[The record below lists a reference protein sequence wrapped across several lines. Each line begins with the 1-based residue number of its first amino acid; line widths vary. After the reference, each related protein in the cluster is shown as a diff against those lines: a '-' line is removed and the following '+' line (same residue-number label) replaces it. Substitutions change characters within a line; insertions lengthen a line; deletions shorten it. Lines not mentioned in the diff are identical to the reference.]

1 MMDEKRVLILSSSVK
16 PGDEIDSLFRA
27 SGMVPVYRPASSTEP
42 LTEDGLIALLDGVAG
57 AIVPT
62 QHVTA
67 RVMRESSSL
76 QILARTGV
84 GYDAIDVE
92 AATALGVVVTNAAGA
107 NRHSVAELVMAL
119 MLCCAR
125 KLVENFAEIRK
136 GTWNRHPGIEL
147 AEKTLG
153 LVGFGAIGKEV
164 ALRARAFSMRVLA
177 YDLLP
182 DRAFAA
188 AHGIEICGLETLLGE
203 SDFVS
208 ISLNLDASTHYFMDG
223 RKFPL
228 MKRGACFIN
237 TSRGGVVDT
246 AALCTALKD
255 GPVACAA
262 LDVFEEEPLP
272 ADSPLRNC
280 SNVYLS
286 PHIGGQTAEAKRKGL
301 RIAAENVI
309 RALSGTRPP
318 CVVNPE
324 VLVSHNLRMRLRN
337 EAVSVSSGIST
348 EEKNER

>member
-1 MMDEKRVLILSSSVK
+1 MNEKRVLILSNSVK
-16 PGDEIDSLFRA
+16 PGDEIDALFRA
-27 SGMVPVYRPASSTEP
+27 SGMVPVYRSASSAGP
-42 LTEDGLIALLDGVAG
+42 LTEDALIALLEGVAG

-62 QHVTA
+62 QQVTA
-67 RVMRESSSL
+67 RVMRESPSL
-76 QILARTGV
+76 MVLARTGV
-84 GYDAIDVE
+84 GYDAIDVA
-92 AATALGVVVTNAAGA
+92 AATALGVLVTNAAGA

-125 KLVENFAEIRK
+125 KLAENFAEIRN
-136 GTWNRHPGIEL
+136 GTWNRHSGIEL

-177 YDLLP
+177 YDLFP

-188 AHGIEICGLETLLGE
+188 AQGVEVCGLETLLRE

-208 ISLNLDASTHYFMDG
+208 TSLNLDASTHYFMDA
-223 RKFPL
+223 RKFSL
-228 MKRGACFIN
+228 MKKGACFIN

-246 AALCTALKD
+246 AALCEALRT
-255 GPVACAA
+255 GSLACAA

-272 ADSPLRNC
+272 ADSPLRTC

-286 PHIGGQTAEAKRKGL
+286 PHIGGQTAEAKRKGT

-309 RALSGTRPP
+309 CALSGTRPP

-324 VLVSHNLRMRLRN
+324 VLVSHDLRMRLLD
-337 EAVSVSSGIST
+337 EGAPAPVKIST
-348 EEKNER
+348 EDRNER

>member
-1 MMDEKRVLILSSSVK
+1 MSENRVLILSNSVK
-16 PGDEIDSLFRA
+16 QGDEIDALFRA
-27 SGMVPVYRPASSTEP
+27 SGMVPVYRPASSTAP
-42 LTEDGLIALLDGVAG
+42 LTEDGLAGLLAGVAG

-62 QHVTA
+62 QHVSA
-67 RVMRESSSL
+67 RVMRESPSL
-76 QILARTGV
+76 QVLARTGV

-92 AATALGVVVTNAAGA
+92 AATALGIVVTNAAGA

-125 KLVENFAEIRK
+125 KLAENFAEIRN
-136 GTWNRHPGIEL
+136 GTWNRHSGIEL

-153 LVGFGAIGKEV
+153 LVGFGAIGREV

-177 YDLLP
+177 YDLFP

-188 AHGIEICGLETLLGE
+188 AQGVEVCGLETLLRE

-208 ISLNLDASTHYFMDG
+208 TSLNLDKTTHYFMDG
-223 RKFPL
+223 RKFSL
-228 MKRGACFIN
+228 MKKGACFIN

-246 AALCTALKD
+246 AALCEALRT
-255 GPVACAA
+255 GPLACAA

-272 ADSPLRNC
+272 ADSPLRQC
-280 SNVYLS
+280 TNVYLS
-286 PHIGGQTAEAKRKGL
+286 PHIGGQTAEAKRKGI

-309 RALSGTRPP
+309 CALSGTRPP
-318 CVVNPE
+318 CVVNPG
-324 VLVSHNLRMRLRN
+324 VLVSHNLRMRLRD
-337 EAVSVSSGIST
+337 EAVSVPAEIST